1 MCCTCSAAISTKPS
15 RWRSSERRRQMA
27 SSGRKEVRSNP
38 TECKYCN
45 HWQSA
50 TSLLRPGTC
59 LTWRE
64 LYQTD
69 FYPPRLQNLKQRDP
83 VDPGRFHGYGPN
95 AASEQP
101 GRQRLEVFRKSLEAT
116 NRVRIPVRRDRYVD
130 FGGSYIDPGCIR
142 LDTFQTGNCS
152 TSAGAFV
159 SHRSSLLC
167 HRTGQVVGP
176 SNLPNGIN
184 ALQRTPSPKFRSRNL
199 GPCSE
204 TGSRKSAKV
213 SDGLLPA
220 PWQQPLYC
228 YHRNLFIPVS
238 TCPSRSVARDD
249 KTPGAYLDRG
259 SAVSAWNLPSSNPQS
274 PPGLVLGSTG
284 DVLR

>member
-1 MCCTCSAAISTKPS
+1 MCCTCSAAISTRPS

-27 SSGRKEVRSNP
+27 SWGRKEARSSP

-159 SHRSSLLC
+159 SHRLLSSATE
-167 HRTGQVVGP
+167 RAKSWGQVISQTG
-176 SNLPNGIN
+176 S
-184 ALQRTPSPKFRSRNL
+184 T
-199 GPCSE
+199 PCSGRRHQSFDHA
-204 TGSRKSAKV
+204 TWDHARKRAPEKAPKCRTACFPPRGGNHCIATIATCSF
-213 SDGLLPA
+213 LFQPA
-220 PWQQPLYC
+220 PAGPLL
-228 YHRNLFIPVS
+228 RMTTITLP
-238 TCPSRSVARDD
+238 TQ
-249 KTPGAYLDRG
+249 TPEDNCFGRPILLDILLSFRI
-259 SAVSAWNLPSSNPQS
+259 
-274 PPGLVLGSTG
+274 VLGAG
-284 DVLR
+284 Q

>member
-176 SNLPNGIN
+176 SNLPNGID
-184 ALQRTPSPKFRSRNL
+184 ALQPTPSPKFRSRNL

-204 TGSRKSAKV
+204 TGSRKAPKCRTACFPPRGGNHCIATIATCSF
-213 SDGLLPA
+213 LFQPA
-220 PWQQPLYC
+220 PAGPL
-228 YHRNLFIPVS
+228 
-238 TCPSRSVARDD
+238 
-249 KTPGAYLDRG
+249 
-259 SAVSAWNLPSSNPQS
+259 
-274 PPGLVLGSTG
+274 LGMTIQNS
-284 DVLR
+284 